1 MSDIDQDRVASIVR
15 RIVRD
20 AMKMDKLGD
29 LTPKSVRALAEK
41 EMSLEAGALL
51 ELKTFVSNIIQTV
64 IVSPLPANEEP
75 EEIKPRSKK
84 AAKAKSTDVGSKG
97 DKKKARRRS
106 RDEVDSEADASA
118 SEDPPPAKKSRKSDE
133 KPTETISTETALSVS
148 ASKEEDASGSGPHS
162 TKPDAP
168 DEGHADSGSELSV
181 LIDEPPKKRKSKSKA
196 SSKKKPERR
205 TSTSSHTRDSGSED
219 SKKPKGAK
227 SAKSKEPLDKDEE
240 QLKKLKS
247 FVLACGVRKVWAK
260 EFKDITSTR
269 QQIAHVKRILADLG
283 MNGRLSLNQAKQIKE
298 QRELMKD
305 LEAVQ
310 EYDRLRGSG
319 GKGTRSAEMKETPK
333 EKVET
338 SDEEE
343 EPEVA
348 LKKSR
353 IATNRALMACLDS
366 ESD

>member
-64 IVSPLPANEEP
+64 INGPDNPDEEP

-106 RDEVDSEADASA
+106 RDEVDSLMLPLPKTLLQPRS
-118 SEDPPPAKKSRKSDE
+118 PVNPMRK
-133 KPTETISTETALSVS
+133 L
-148 ASKEEDASGSGPHS
+148 HS
-162 TKPDAP
+162 LLAP
-168 DEGHADSGSELSV
+168 RRRKMLQVQVHIARSPMRLMKDSGSELSV

-260 EFKDITSTR
+260 EFKDIRSTR